1 MPIPSFTRNGVLP
14 EGVHVCTMEELRL
27 RFGRFQDSDR
37 RVDLFNRL
45 EQLVADLRKSGLFPA
60 LVIDGSFVTT
70 KPVPQDVDVIVV
82 LPRNHNWSADL
93 NPADYV
99 LVSRRAL
106 HRRFGF
112 DVLLAADSNQAYKG
126 YVEFFSRVCEDAS
139 IRKGMLRIEL

>member
-1 MPIPSFTRNGVLP
+1 
-14 EGVHVCTMEELRL
+14 MEELRL

-37 RVDLFNRL
+37 RVDLFSRF
-45 EQLVADLRKSGLFPA
+45 EQLVVDLRTSGLFPA
-60 LVIDGSFVTT
+60 VVVDGSFVTT
-70 KPVPQDVDVIVV
+70 KPAPQDVDVIVL

-93 NPADYV
+93 NPADYL

-112 DVLLAADSNQAYKG
+112 DVLLAVDGNQEYKG
-126 YVEFFSRVCEDAS
+126 YVEFFSRVREDAS